1 MSAQRA
7 PGDAFSRMKRDAD
20 RVQIGEEMRGF
31 TLDARAVFDASQI
44 DEDA

>member
-20 RVQIGEEMRGF
+20 RVQIGEEMRG